1 MREANSR
8 IAELAGRPSPDALDD
23 VRAAHEAARAEVSRL
38 QETNRKLA
46 SELSSTVN
54 ELRDKSAQ
62 ARRTVITALG
72 R

>member
-23 VRAAHEAARAEVSRL
+23 VCAAHEAARAEVSRL